1 MMKHKKLTP
10 DLSRNLK
17 QAQRVYREPIEIQA
31 KSEPSQKPDGTWT
44 KSEWKT
50 WKKVFS
56 NIKNLYGS
64 EYFTAGQVGKE
75 ATLKFYIRYMPSIT
89 NAVKEEFRIVFQGN
103 TYNIEFVD
111 NINFKNE
118 ELEIKA
124 IERGITDASD

>member
-50 WKKVFS
+50 WKKVFA
-56 NIKNLYGS
+56 NTRNLRGS
-64 EYFTAGQVGKE
+64 EYFTAGQVGKQE
-75 ATLKFYIRYMPSIT
+75 TTKFFIRYMPGL
-89 NAVKEEFRIVFQGN
+89 NNKVKEEYRILYRN
-103 TYNIEFVD
+103 KKYNIDFVD
-111 NINFKNE
+111 NIGYLNE

-124 IERGITDASD
+124 IERRITDASD

>member
-1 MMKHKKLTP
+1 MNFKKVATD
-10 DLSRNLK
+10 DLNRNLK
-17 QAQRVYREPIEIQA
+17 QAQRTYSYPIEIQK
-31 KSEPSQKPDGTWT
+31 KSDPKQKENGSWT
-44 KSEWKT
+44 RGGWST